1 MGCNNT
7 PAVEEN
13 PLNINPNLED
23 ESQFKDFEEIGSK
36 YRNNYYNN
44 IIYYIITLEKYRRQN
59 NRRRNKKN
67 SSISLRNTL

>member
-36 YRNNYYNN
+36 YRNN
-44 IIYYIITLEKYRRQN
+44 
-59 NRRRNKKN
+59 
-67 SSISLRNTL
+67 

>member
-13 PLNINPNLED
+13 PLNNSNSGINPNLED

-36 YRNNYYNN
+36 YYYN
-44 IIYYIITLEKYRRQN
+44 
-59 NRRRNKKN
+59 
-67 SSISLRNTL
+67 SLRNFILFQNKSSI

>member
-13 PLNINPNLED
+13 PLNNSNSGINPNLED

-36 YRNNYYNN
+36 YRNNY
-44 IIYYIITLEKYRRQN
+44 
-59 NRRRNKKN
+59 
-67 SSISLRNTL
+67 